1 MAKVEFDIGI
11 DLVTGVLMGS
21 DPYYLRRYPKRD
33 GGVMHIVQARPN
45 RSGHTPSLAESTNR
59 VTFGELF
66 GRQNTS
72 TSSNANGKTSCFLTL
87 AMTKKFFSFLNSF
100 FVRNQHLL
108 CIFGIFAINSRYI
121 SDERIRCVEAI

>member
-1 MAKVEFDIGI
+1 MFEGCAMAKVEFDIGI
-11 DLVTGVLMGS
+11 DSVTGVLMGS

-66 GRQNTS
+66 GRQ
-72 TSSNANGKTSCFLTL
+72 KHLDFLQRKWKDQL
-87 AMTKKFFSFLNSF
+87 FLD
-100 FVRNQHLL
+100 
-108 CIFGIFAINSRYI
+108 FG
-121 SDERIRCVEAI
+121 DD